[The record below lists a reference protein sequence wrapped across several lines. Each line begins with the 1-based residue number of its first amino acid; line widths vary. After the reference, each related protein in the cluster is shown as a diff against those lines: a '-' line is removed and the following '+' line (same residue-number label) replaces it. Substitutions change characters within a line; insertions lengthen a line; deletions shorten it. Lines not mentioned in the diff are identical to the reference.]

1 MSTNRFN
8 YWSKHILYKVLGSI
22 SPELFLKCQVKR
34 IDGYWPNL
42 KNPKTFNEKLNWY
55 KLYYH
60 DPLMSRC
67 ADKYEMRNYLKEK
80 GLEQYQN
87 KVYGIYNNVED
98 IDFEILPQSFVLKSA
113 HGSAQTIVCKDKSKL
128 NLQEAKKEMAFWL
141 KTNQYDTGCEWV
153 YKDIPPRIICEELIY
168 TKDGQAPKDYKFF
181 CFYGEPKFILLC
193 SGRVDGH
200 DKLDLD
206 FYDMD
211 WKHIPVKQG
220 FPNSKK
226 IFPKPN
232 ELNEAIDICRR
243 VSNDFP
249 HVRVDMYFENDKI
262 MIGELTFYHF
272 DGFGKFTPHSY
283 DELFGSYFIL
293 PEKKL

>member
-1 MSTNRFN
+1 MSRIN
-8 YWSKHILYKVLGSI
+8 YWLKHIPYKVLGFI
-22 SPELFLKCQVKR
+22 SPEFFLKCQVKR

-80 GLEQYQN
+80 GLGQYQN
-87 KVYGIYNNVED
+87 EVYGIYDKVED
-98 IDFEILPQSFVLKSA
+98 IDFEKLPQSFVLKSA

-128 NLQEAKKEMAFWL
+128 NLLAAKKEMAFWL

-153 YKDIPPRIICEELIY
+153 YKDIPPRIICEELIN
-168 TKDGQAPKDYKFF
+168 TKDGLAPKDYKFF

-206 FYDMD
+206 FYDME

-220 FPNSKK
+220 FPNSPTV
-226 IFPKPN
+226 FPKPD
-232 ELNEAIDICRR
+232 ELDKAIEICRR
-243 VSNDFP
+243 VSKDFP
-249 HVRVDMYFENDKI
+249 HVRVDMYFENNKI

-272 DGFGKFTPHSY
+272 DGFGKFSPQSY
-283 DELFGSYFIL
+283 DEFFGTYFVL
-293 PEKKL
+293 PAKKC